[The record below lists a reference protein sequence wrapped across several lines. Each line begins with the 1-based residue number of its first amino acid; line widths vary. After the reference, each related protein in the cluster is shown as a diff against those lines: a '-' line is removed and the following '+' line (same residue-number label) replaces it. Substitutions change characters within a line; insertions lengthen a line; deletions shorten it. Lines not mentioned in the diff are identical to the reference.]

1 MTSTS
6 DRSAER
12 PADTGGAP
20 AEESPQVLRTADT
33 PDAAPEHLP
42 TTTLPPSYP
51 PVRRAASPEPRA
63 RTSQAPVERR
73 RRGRSVLSAL
83 VAVVAVLVVTALIKT
98 FVIQWF
104 EIPSASMEDTLAVG
118 DRVAVWMWGADDLER
133 GDVVVF
139 RDPDH
144 WLTVTEPTGLRA
156 AVQDLLILMHQL
168 PEDTGHILIKR
179 VIGLPGDHV
188 VADGSGTLS
197 VNGVVL
203 DESYVKVGRSASD
216 VAFDVVVPE
225 GFIWV
230 MGDNR
235 SNSADSRYHQD
246 DAHGGFVPMTDV
258 IGEGAAV
265 VWPVSSWAG
274 LGDGTHAFDLVPE
287 PGRAPD
293 PARPE
298 PEEGA

>member
-1 MTSTS
+1 T
-6 DRSAER
+6 
-12 PADTGGAP
+12 
-20 AEESPQVLRTADT
+20 RTDSRGRRRT
-33 PDAAPEHLP
+33 V
-42 TTTLPPSYP
+42 P
-51 PVRRAASPEPRA
+51 PVRTPRA
-63 RTSQAPVERR
+63 PAERR
-73 RRGRSVLSAL
+73 RRRRPRLSVL
-83 VAVVAVLVVTALIKT
+83 VAVLVVLVVTALVKT
-98 FVIQWF
+98 LVIQWF

-118 DRVAVWMWGADDLER
+118 DRVAVWMSGADDLER

-144 WLTVTEPTGLRA
+144 WLDAQEPTGLRG
-156 AVQDLLILMHQL
+156 AVQDLLILMRQL

-179 VIGLPGDHV
+179 VIGLPGDRV
-188 VADGSGTLS
+188 VADGSGTVS

-203 DESYVKVGRSASD
+203 DEGYVKEGRSGSD

-246 DAHGGFVPMTDV
+246 DAHGGFVPMSDV

-274 LGDGTHAFDLVPE
+274 LGDGTRAFDGVPE
-287 PGRAPD
+287 PGQAPA
-293 PARPE
+293 PAQPA